1 MFWCLCCWTTGVA
14 MSLGSLQMV
23 VICQP
28 VTTGATVAPC
38 QTVGGTKYRPVMQ
51 SVYVIDPAN
60 TDFFDMAF
68 EPLDS
73 ASVAS
78 VFAIAFSFVVLFFLL
93 GRGVGSVLS
102 LIRKG

>member
-1 MFWCLCCWTTGVA
+1 
-14 MSLGSLQMV
+14 
-23 VICQP
+23 
-28 VTTGATVAPC
+28 
-38 QTVGGTKYRPVMQ
+38 MQ

-60 TDFFDMAF
+60 SSFLDMAL

-93 GRGVGSVLS
+93 GRGAGSVLS
-102 LIRKG
+102 LIRRG